1 MNINLSATVLYVS
14 KNNITKAQIEQK
26 LKSKHEQRVFFDV
39 NFSGLDLSGMDFSDA
54 VFINV
59 SIDKTVFKGADLHSA
74 RFYECSVTDTDFSL
88 ADLTKAKFIKGDLS
102 HSVFEKAKM
111 DNVEVYGLTFWN
123 NDVSNASSQKSRFVR
138 TDLADSSFDGSDLQS
153 SDFSTAF
160 YDYTSFVGA
169 NCRKSLF
176 SYEPRSDYA
185 DFENADI
192 TGAMMF
198 KDEAVPVGEAIKED
212 G

>member
-1 MNINLSATVLYVS
+1 MNIKLSVTVFHVS
-14 KNNITKAQIEQK
+14 KNKITKKQVEQK
-26 LKSKHEQRVFFDV
+26 LKGEREQRIFFDV
-39 NFSGLDLSGMDFSDA
+39 NLSGLDLSGMDFSD
-54 VFINV
+54 VIFINV
-59 SIDKTVFKGADLHSA
+59 SMNKTVFKGADLHSA

-111 DNVEVYGLTFWN
+111 DKVEVYGLTFWD
-123 NDVSNASSQKSRFVR
+123 NDVSNSSLNNSRFVR

-169 NCRKSLF
+169 NCQKSLF